1 MNFEKIPPVPS
12 ADFLLDLA
20 FRQAREQVAGRPLS
34 GERKKALLSKERSKL
49 DSIKD
54 TLITRL
60 GHILETFPK
69 EVELPSFYTKLFHL
83 TLDYPQFKKSF
94 GAVHWAIGKVR
105 SLHQEYGKK
114 LLQAAGWP
122 ELRDMS
128 KQFYGRLS
136 SVIKQISQNLS
147 YLEQCRQ
154 IMRGYPDI
162 KEMFT
167 VCIYGFPNVGKTTL
181 LNKLT
186 GTKAKVAAYSF
197 TTKSINVGYC
207 TLDSLKIQ
215 IIDVP
220 GTLNRAEKMNF
231 IEQQAELVRTD
242 LAKVIVYVFDV
253 SGESGYSL
261 EQQEQLLQKITG
273 PVPVLTY
280 VSKTDI
286 TLSSQLHQF
295 NLPRLSFS
303 ELKQAILDAAL
314 QAVPSAA
321 LTAAPAAS

>member
-20 FRQAREQVAGRPLS
+20 FRQAREQVAGRRLS

-54 TLITRL
+54 TLISRL
-60 GHILETFPK
+60 GHILETFPN

-114 LLQAAGWP
+114 LQRAAGWP

-154 IMRGYPDI
+154 IMRMYPDI

-181 LNKLT
+181 LNTLT

-207 TLDSLKIQ
+207 TLEGIKIQ

-220 GTLNRAEKMNF
+220 GTLNRPDKMNL

-242 LAKVIVYVFDV
+242 LAKVIVYVFDA

-273 PVPVLTY
+273 PAPVLTY
-280 VSKTDI
+280 LSKTDI
-286 TLSSQLHQF
+286 T
-295 NLPRLSFS
+295 PRS
-303 ELKQAILDAAL
+303 AL
-314 QAVPSAA
+314 QNFPHSFCSYSH
-321 LTAAPAAS
+321 LTAEIRKCAKAKLSD